1 MTRRLFPANR
11 PAVCLAPMAG
21 FTDRAFRLLCRER
34 GADLVTS
41 EMISAKGLCFMSER
55 TRALYLPDDADA
67 PYAVQLF
74 GSEPE
79 TVARAVSI
87 VERDMGERL
96 LSIDLNMGCPA
107 PKIAGNGDGSALMRD
122 PVRAGRVVRAAV
134 DAARVPVSVKFRK
147 GWDAAHENAAAFARV
162 CEENGAS
169 FLTIHGRTREQMY
182 AGHADRACMAQVKQA
197 VHIPVLANGDVR
209 DAQSALDTLRETGCD
224 GVMIGRG
231 ALGNPFVFEEIVCA
245 LEGRGYSPPA
255 WEERRET
262 ALRHVRMALEEKG
275 DHAIVELRKH
285 LSFYLRGAKDAAKLR
300 TRINACKTLEELE
313 QIWG

>member
-1 MTRRLFPANR
+1 MTPDFFPVNR
-11 PAVCLAPMAG
+11 PVVCLAPMAG
-21 FTDRAFRLLCRER
+21 FTDRTFRLLCRER
-34 GADLVTS
+34 GADFVVS
-41 EMISAKGLCFMSER
+41 EMISAKGLCFMSEK
-55 TRALYLPDDADA
+55 TRALYLPQEGDA
-67 PYAVQLF
+67 PYTVQLF

-79 TVARAVSI
+79 TMAKAVSI
-87 VERDMGERL
+87 VERDLGEQL

-122 PVRAGRVVRAAV
+122 PVLAGEIVLAAAS
-134 DAARVPVSVKFRK
+134 AAHVPLSVKFRK
-147 GWDAAHENAAAFARV
+147 GWDAKSENAEEFARV
-162 CEENGAS
+162 CEENGAA

-182 AGHADRACMAQVKQA
+182 AGHADRACMARVKRA
-197 VHIPVLANGDVR
+197 VKIPVIANGDVH
-209 DAQSALDTLRETGCD
+209 DAVSALDTLRETGCD

-245 LEGRGYSPPA
+245 LKGIRYTPPT

-262 ALRHVRMALEEKG
+262 AMRHARMALSEKG

-285 LSFYLRGAKDAAKLR
+285 LAFYLRGAHDAAKLR

-313 QIWG
+313 KIWG

>member
-1 MTRRLFPANR
+1 MTKELFPASR

-21 FTDRAFRLLCRER
+21 FSDRTFRLLCRER

-41 EMISAKGLCFMSER
+41 EMISAKGLLFMSEK
-55 TRALYLPDDADA
+55 TRALYLPEEDDA

-79 TVARAVSI
+79 TLSRAVAI
-87 VERDMGERL
+87 VERDLGEQL

-122 PVRAGRVVRAAV
+122 PALAGRIVRAVA
-134 DAARVPVSVKFRK
+134 DASHVPVSVKFRK
-147 GWDAAHENAAAFARV
+147 GWDAAHENAVEFARI

-182 AGHADRACMAQVKQA
+182 AGVADRACMARVKQA
-197 VHIPVLANGDVR
+197 VRIPVIANGDV
-209 DAQSALDTLRETGCD
+209 DSGASAMDTLRETGCD
-224 GVMIGRG
+224 GVMLGRG

-245 LEGRGYSPPA
+245 LEGRPYTPPT

-262 ALRHVRMALEEKG
+262 AMRHARMAIAEKG

-285 LSFYLRGAKDAAKLR
+285 LAFYLRGIHDAAKLR
-300 TRINACKTLEELE
+300 TRINSCNTLEELE

>member
-1 MTRRLFPANR
+1 MMPSFFPADR
-11 PAVCLAPMAG
+11 PAVLLAPMAG
-21 FTDRAFRLLCRER
+21 FSDRTFRLLCRER

-55 TRALYLPDDADA
+55 TRALYLPEEGDA

-74 GSEPE
+74 GNEPD
-79 TVARAVSI
+79 TIAKAVAI
-87 VERDMGERL
+87 VERDLGGLL

-122 PVRAGRVVRAAV
+122 PVLAGEIVRAA
-134 DAARVPVSVKFRK
+134 AEASHVPVSVKFRK
-147 GWDAAHENAAAFARV
+147 GWDAAHENAEEFARI

-182 AGHADRACMAQVKQA
+182 AGVADRTCMARVKCA
-197 VHIPVLANGDVR
+197 VKIPVLANGDVH
-209 DAQSALDTLRETGCD
+209 DATSALDTLRETGCD

-245 LEGRGYSPPA
+245 LEGRSYAPPS
-255 WEERRET
+255 WDERRET
-262 ALRHVRMALEEKG
+262 AMRHARLALEEKG

-285 LSFYLRGAKDAAKLR
+285 LAFYLRGIHDAAKLR
-300 TRINACKTLEELE
+300 TRINACKTLEELQ

>member
-1 MTRRLFPANR
+1 MIPDFFPANR

-21 FTDRAFRLLCRER
+21 FSDRTFRLLCRER

-41 EMISAKGLCFMSER
+41 EMISAKGLSFMSER
-55 TRALYLPDDADA
+55 TRALYLPEEGDA

-74 GSEPE
+74 GNEPE
-79 TVARAVSI
+79 TIAKAVAI
-87 VERDMGERL
+87 VERDLGKQL

-122 PVRAGRVVRAAV
+122 PVLAGEIVRAA
-134 DAARVPVSVKFRK
+134 AEASHVPVSVKFRK
-147 GWDAAHENAAAFARV
+147 GWDAAHENAEEFARI

-182 AGHADRACMAQVKQA
+182 AGVADRSCMARVKRA
-197 VHIPVLANGDVR
+197 VRIPVIANGDVH

-231 ALGNPFVFEEIVCA
+231 ALGNPFVFEEIICA
-245 LEGRGYSPPA
+245 LEGRPYTPPS
-255 WEERRET
+255 W
-262 ALRHVRMALEEKG
+262 
-275 DHAIVELRKH
+275 D
-285 LSFYLRGAKDAAKLR
+285 
-300 TRINACKTLEELE
+300 
-313 QIWG
+313 

>member
-1 MTRRLFPANR
+1 MTKALFPAAR
-11 PAVCLAPMAG
+11 PVVCLAPMAG
-21 FTDRAFRLLCRER
+21 FSDRTFRLLCRER

-41 EMISAKGLCFMSER
+41 EMISAKGLLFMSDK
-55 TRALYLPDDADA
+55 TRALYLPEEGDA

-79 TVARAVSI
+79 TLAKAVGI
-87 VERDMGERL
+87 VERDLGELL

-122 PVRAGRVVRAAV
+122 PALAGRIVRAVV
-134 DAARVPVSVKFRK
+134 DAAHVPVSVKFRK
-147 GWDAAHENAAAFARV
+147 GWDAAHENAEGFARI
-162 CEENGAS
+162 CEENGAA

-182 AGHADRACMAQVKQA
+182 SGIADCACMARVKQA
-197 VHIPVLANGDVR
+197 VKIPVIANGDVH
-209 DAQSALDTLRETGCD
+209 DAKSALDTLRETGCD

-245 LEGRGYSPPA
+245 LEGRPYTPPT
-255 WEERRET
+255 WDERRET
-262 ALRHVRMALEEKG
+262 AMRHARMALAEKG
-275 DHAIVELRKH
+275 DHAIIELRKH
-285 LSFYLRGAKDAAKLR
+285 LAFYLRGIHDAAKLR
-300 TRINACKTLEELE
+300 TRINSCKTLEELE

>member
-1 MTRRLFPANR
+1 MMPDFFPTNR
-11 PAVCLAPMAG
+11 PIVCLAPMAG
-21 FTDRAFRLLCRER
+21 FSDRTFRLLCLER

-41 EMISAKGLCFMSER
+41 EMISAKGLLFMSEKTR
-55 TRALYLPDDADA
+55 TLYLPQKGDA

-79 TVARAVSI
+79 TLANAVSI
-87 VERDMGERL
+87 VERDLGDQL

-122 PVRAGRVVRAAV
+122 PALAGRIVAATV
-134 DAARVPVSVKFRK
+134 KAAHVPVSVKFRK
-147 GWDAAHENAAAFARV
+147 GWDAAHENAEEFARV
-162 CEENGAS
+162 CEENGAA

-182 AGHADRACMAQVKQA
+182 AGLADRACMARVKQA
-197 VHIPVLANGDVR
+197 VKIPVIANGDVH
-209 DAQSALDTLRETGCD
+209 SASSAMDVLRETGCD

-231 ALGNPFVFEEIVCA
+231 ALGNPFVFEEIRSA
-245 LEGRGYSPPA
+245 LEGKNYTPPT

-262 ALRHVRMALEEKG
+262 AMRHARMALEEKG

-285 LSFYLRGAKDAAKLR
+285 LAFYLRGMHDAAKLR
-300 TRINACKTLEELE
+300 TRINTCKSLEELE

>member
-1 MTRRLFPANR
+1 MMPSFFPANR

-21 FTDRAFRLLCRER
+21 FSDRTFRLLCRER

-55 TRALYLPDDADA
+55 TRALYLPEEGDA

-74 GSEPE
+74 GNEPE
-79 TVARAVSI
+79 TIAKAVSI
-87 VERDMGERL
+87 VESDLGRQL

-122 PVRAGRVVRAAV
+122 PVLAGEIVRAA
-134 DAARVPVSVKFRK
+134 AEASHVPVSVKFRK
-147 GWDAAHENAAAFARV
+147 GWDAAHENAEMFAQI

-182 AGHADRACMAQVKQA
+182 AGVADRACMARVKRA
-197 VHIPVLANGDVR
+197 VKIPVIANGDVH
-209 DAQSALDTLRETGCD
+209 DAKSALDTLRETGCD

-245 LEGRGYSPPA
+245 LEGRPYTPPT
-255 WEERRET
+255 WDERRET
-262 ALRHVRMALEEKG
+262 AMRHARMALAEKG
-275 DHAIVELRKH
+275 DHAIIELRKH
-285 LSFYLRGAKDAAKLR
+285 LAFYLRGIHDAAKLR
-300 TRINACKTLEELE
+300 TRINSCKTLEELE

>member
-1 MTRRLFPANR
+1 MIPSFFPANR

-21 FTDRAFRLLCRER
+21 FSDRTFRLLCRER

-55 TRALYLPDDADA
+55 TRALYLPKEGDA

-74 GSEPE
+74 GNEPE
-79 TVARAVSI
+79 TIAKAVAI
-87 VERDMGERL
+87 VERDLGKQL

-122 PVRAGRVVRAAV
+122 PVLAGEIVRAAAE
-134 DAARVPVSVKFRK
+134 AAHVPVSVKFRK
-147 GWDAAHENAAAFARV
+147 GWDAAHVNAEMFAQI
-162 CEENGAS
+162 CEENGAGY
-169 FLTIHGRTREQMY
+169 LTIHGRTREQMY
-182 AGHADRACMAQVKQA
+182 AGVADRACMARVKRA
-197 VHIPVLANGDVR
+197 VKIPVLANGDVH

-245 LEGRGYSPPA
+245 LEDRPYTPPT

-262 ALRHVRMALEEKG
+262 AMRHARMALEEKG

-285 LSFYLRGAKDAAKLR
+285 LVFYLRGIHDAAKLR
-300 TRINACKTLEELE
+300 TRINACKTLEELQ

>member
-1 MTRRLFPANR
+1 
-11 PAVCLAPMAG
+11 MAG
-21 FTDRAFRLLCRER
+21 FTDRTFRLLCRER
-34 GADLVTS
+34 GADFVVS
-41 EMISAKGLCFMSER
+41 EMISAKGLCFMSEK
-55 TRALYLPDDADA
+55 TRALYLPQEGDA
-67 PYAVQLF
+67 PYTVQLF

-79 TVARAVSI
+79 TMAKAVSI
-87 VERDMGERL
+87 VERDLGEQL

-122 PVRAGRVVRAAV
+122 PALAGRIVRAVA
-134 DAARVPVSVKFRK
+134 DAAHVSVSVKFRK
-147 GWDAAHENAAAFARV
+147 GWDAAHGNAVGVAGI

-182 AGHADRACMAQVKQA
+182 SGIADRACMARVKQA
-197 VHIPVLANGDVR
+197 VRIPVIANGDVHS
-209 DAQSALDTLRETGCD
+209 AASALDTLRETGCD
-224 GVMIGRG
+224 GVMLGRG

-245 LEGRGYSPPA
+245 LEGRPYTPPT

-262 ALRHVRMALEEKG
+262 AMRHARMALAEKG

-285 LSFYLRGAKDAAKLR
+285 LAFYLRGIHDAAKLR
-300 TRINACKTLEELE
+300 TRINSCKTLEELE